1 MPRIPDIFARST
13 TITEKIMLKT
23 NEHYLVEFLLQCQ
36 PGQPKTRGNW
46 EVDHQGTPFLLPSI
60 GGITL
65 NVQVGDSAFGWQG
78 DHIEPGVSCT
88 ADTQKPYEHPNV
100 AVQIYSC
107 AGNMATVVT
116 GEAKGAT
123 GRVIGHH
130 GGSEHV
136 IVDFERD
143 VKEKL
148 LYTDTIIIRGK
159 GQGMKLTDYPEI
171 TLFNLDPALLA
182 AMKIRE
188 LEGGVLEVPVTTII
202 PAFCMGS
209 GIGSAHVAK
218 GDYDIM
224 TSDLETIK
232 EYGID
237 KIRLGDFVA
246 LQDHDNRYGRAYRK
260 GAVTIG
266 IVVHANCLEAGH
278 GPGVTTLMTA
288 ATSLISPVIDP
299 EANIADLLG
308 IGTMIAQRTT
318 D

>member
-1 MPRIPDIFARST
+1 
-13 TITEKIMLKT
+13 MLNT
-23 NEHYLVEFLLQCQ
+23 NEQYLVEFLLQCQ
-36 PGQPKTRGNW
+36 PGQPRTRGNW
-46 EVDHQGTPFLLPSI
+46 EVDHHGNPFLLPSI

-65 NVQVGDSAFGWQG
+65 NVQVGDPAFGWQG

-88 ADTQKPYEHPNV
+88 ADTQKPFEHPNV
-100 AVQIYSC
+100 GLQIYSC
-107 AGNMATVVT
+107 AGNLATIVT

-159 GQGMKLTDYPEI
+159 GQGMKLADYVGI
-171 TLFNLDPALLA
+171 TLFNLDPALLQ

-188 LEGGVLEVPVTTII
+188 LEGGVLEVPVTTVI
-202 PAFCMGS
+202 PAVCMGS

-224 TSDLETIK
+224 TSDLETVK

-246 LQDHDNRYGRAYRK
+246 LLDHDNRYGRAYRK

-266 IVVHANCLEAGH
+266 IVVHSDCLEAGH

-288 ATSLISPVIDP
+288 ATPLIRPVIDP
-299 EANIADLLG
+299 KANLADLLS
-308 IGTMIAQRTT
+308 IGTRLKSMA
-318 D
+318 

>member
-1 MPRIPDIFARST
+1 
-13 TITEKIMLKT
+13 MLKT

-65 NVQVGDSAFGWQG
+65 NVQVGDPAFGWQG

-107 AGNMATVVT
+107 AGNIATVAT

-123 GRVIGHH
+123 GTVIGHH

-148 LYTDTIIIRGK
+148 LYTDTIIIRGR
-159 GQGMKLTDYPEI
+159 GQGMKLADYPDI
-171 TLFNLDPALLA
+171 ALFNLDPSLLA

-188 LEGGVLEVPVTTII
+188 VEGGVLEVPVTTIV

-224 TSDLETIK
+224 TSDLEAIEK
-232 EYGID
+232 YGID

-260 GAVTIG
+260 GAITIG
-266 IVVHANCLEAGH
+266 IVVHSNCLEAGH

-288 ATSLISPVIDP
+288 ASPLIRPVLDP
-299 EANIADLLG
+299 EANIADVLG
-308 IGTMIAQRTT
+308 IGSPLKKIV
-318 D
+318 